1 MTVLKS
7 INDKIALIKLF
18 KYLWTPIMVV
28 LPCLRSYMFNNKM
41 RRVTQLNSC
50 DDSMLNIRSISF
62 LLYLIVDHIILYL
75 FFLPILKGTCTIF
88 FSNYDIYLLY
98 KAEVPV
104 FARCS
109 DLEAKHSQRTGSVF
123 AISGFFPKHLAS
135 Q

>member
-28 LPCLRSYMFNNKM
+28 LYCLRSYMFNNKM

-62 LLYLIVDHIILYL
+62 LLYLIIDHIILYL
-75 FFLPILKGTCTIF
+75 FFLLILKGMYTMF
-88 FSNYDIYLLY
+88 FIIMIIY
-98 KAEVPV
+98 KVEIPV
-104 FARCS
+104 FARCP
-109 DLEAKHSQRTGSVF
+109 DLDATHVKYRNSF
-123 AISGFFPKHLAS
+123 CN
-135 Q
+135 